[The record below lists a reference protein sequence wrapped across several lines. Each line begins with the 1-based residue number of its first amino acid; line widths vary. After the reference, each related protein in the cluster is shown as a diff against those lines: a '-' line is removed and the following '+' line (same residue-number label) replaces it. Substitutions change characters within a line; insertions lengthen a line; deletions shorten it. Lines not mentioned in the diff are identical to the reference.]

1 MFITPS
7 FKKSLIV
14 EQFQGNYLKLK
25 QLDYWLSISKCDSWL
40 AIEISSSRSNCL
52 AEMTMWSFP
61 QYGRVFYSHP
71 SFWKKPLMVMCL
83 MSDDFNVFKIHVMMT
98 SWTRH
103 VSLKLWSNIKT
114 AFLCLITRVLSDL
127 SKVYKIA
134 MTTIDYVHY
143 SRRRIVGFI
152 LLFWSWK
159 KDRLWFSAAC
169 ARLVNFVVWVSEQ
182 FFRRRNERKEVLQ
195 NHLWFA

>member
-1 MFITPS
+1 MAGFWLFWRVREKFLKTS
-7 FKKSLIV
+7 RF
-14 EQFQGNYLKLK
+14 KLK

-52 AEMTMWSFP
+52 VEMTKWSFP
-61 QYGRVFYSHP
+61 HYGRVFYSHP

-98 SWTRH
+98 FVNTARKFEVMIEH
-103 VSLKLWSNIKT
+103 QDSLFVLDNPRLKWS
-114 AFLCLITRVLSDL
+114 LQ
-127 SKVYKIA
+127 VYKIA

>member
-52 AEMTMWSFP
+52 VEMTKWSFP
-61 QYGRVFYSHP
+61 HYGRVFYSHP

-98 SWTRH
+98 FVNTARKFEVMIEHQDSLFVLDDPRLKWSLQSIQNCNDYNWLCTLLQTKDSWFHLAVLVVEKRPSVVLCGLRETC
-103 VSLKLWSNIKT
+103 KLC
-114 AFLCLITRVLSDL
+114 CLSKRTVLSE
-127 SKVYKIA
+127 
-134 MTTIDYVHY
+134 TQWT
-143 SRRRIVGFI
+143 
-152 LLFWSWK
+152 
-159 KDRLWFSAAC
+159 
-169 ARLVNFVVWVSEQ
+169 
-182 FFRRRNERKEVLQ
+182 
-195 NHLWFA
+195 